1 MNLSLGTPP
10 QITPFELDSNSQTFS
25 ASNELFNRN
34 LSSSYKQVSTKEI
47 NINFEVVEKGFNS
60 KDILKID
67 NNINKEI
74 HFIVGTR
81 FQTQKNNNLG
91 VIGLRIPNLVQ
102 NYIYPFFESLKS
114 AELVN
119 SFVWTL
125 KFFDNISLFDQ
136 ITYNENKNNIIGE
149 FIFGDEPSNYENVE
163 YKYNEKDFF
172 KISPLTTKG
181 YIDWDLEFSNI
192 YLNFREGQNNS
203 QINFLGEKTAEI
215 VINFSIMLGPNY
227 FFDFIKNNFFSQY
240 LSESVCR
247 ETTSDYVYN
256 HIECDYNSSFRVSS
270 FPDICFE
277 HAGFETTFNLTYKD
291 LFIADKKTNNYI
303 FLIMTKPYYSDWL
316 LGSVFLRK
324 FQFVFNQ
331 DSKTIGYYRYIP
343 KSYEE
348 NSKENL
354 LDKNNSKMIKSIF
367 IIILVII
374 FSFLLIFFGMI
385 IQRKYFNKNR
395 KIRANELEENFSY
408 EGKNTDENKLEVN
421 DDKKIIKEENAKEAY
436 FSI

>member
-192 YLNFREGQNNS
+192 
-203 QINFLGEKTAEI
+203 
-215 VINFSIMLGPNY
+215 
-227 FFDFIKNNFFSQY
+227 
-240 LSESVCR
+240 
-247 ETTSDYVYN
+247 
-256 HIECDYNSSFRVSS
+256 
-270 FPDICFE
+270 
-277 HAGFETTFNLTYKD
+277 
-291 LFIADKKTNNYI
+291 
-303 FLIMTKPYYSDWL
+303 
-316 LGSVFLRK
+316 
-324 FQFVFNQ
+324 
-331 DSKTIGYYRYIP
+331 
-343 KSYEE
+343 
-348 NSKENL
+348 
-354 LDKNNSKMIKSIF
+354 
-367 IIILVII
+367 
-374 FSFLLIFFGMI
+374 
-385 IQRKYFNKNR
+385 
-395 KIRANELEENFSY
+395 
-408 EGKNTDENKLEVN
+408 
-421 DDKKIIKEENAKEAY
+421 
-436 FSI
+436 